1 MNIYVAFY
9 PKFKDENEMKI
20 LITGAS
26 SGLGAEIARQ
36 YAKKENQLILLARR
50 EERLYELRK
59 ELYEKCQSID
69 IIVVDVTDFSVLQE
83 KLREIDS
90 LDMVILNAGV
100 SLGHTMQE
108 DYIPTIAEF
117 QKLFEVNILSVHA
130 VLEILLPLFKKQKS
144 GKIVFISSLASL
156 FSMPSSKVYSSSKRA
171 LNAYAEGIRYKY
183 NKYGI
188 KVINILPGFI
198 KSELTDKNEF
208 DMPLILET
216 SQGVSKII
224 RAIEKNRRQ
233 YIFPLRFYLII
244 KLLNLLP
251 SFLREK
257 IVNSLR

>member
-1 MNIYVAFY
+1 
-9 PKFKDENEMKI
+9 MKI

-26 SGLGAEIARQ
+26 SGLGEELARQ
-36 YAKKENQLILLARR
+36 YAHKDNELILLARR
-50 EERLYELRK
+50 ELKLYALRK
-59 ELYEKCQSID
+59 ELYEKCKSVEV
-69 IIVVDVTDFSVLQE
+69 IVVDVTEFDTLQK
-83 KLREIDS
+83 KLSQIKS

-100 SLGHTMQE
+100 SLGHSSDE

-117 QKLFEVNILSVHA
+117 EKLYRVNVLSAHAILEV
-130 VLEILLPLFKKQKS
+130 LLPLFKAQKS

-198 KSELTDKNEF
+198 KSELTDKNDF
-208 DMPLILET
+208 NMPFILDTEV
-216 SQGVSKII
+216 GVAKIVK
-224 RAIEKNRRQ
+224 AIAKNKRQ

-244 KLLNLLP
+244 KLLNILP
-251 SFLREK
+251 NFLREK
-257 IVNSLR
+257 IVNSIN

>member
-1 MNIYVAFY
+1 
-9 PKFKDENEMKI
+9 MKI

-26 SGLGAEIARQ
+26 SGLGAELARQ
-36 YAKKENQLILLARR
+36 YAKVDNELILLARR
-50 EERLYELRK
+50 EDKLYTLCK
-59 ELYEKCQSID
+59 ELYEQCKSVEV
-69 IIVVDVTDFSVLQE
+69 IVTDVTEFHSLQE

-90 LDMVILNAGV
+90 LDMVILNAGI
-100 SLGHTMQE
+100 SLGHSDDE
-108 DYIPTIAEF
+108 DYIPSIDEF
-117 QKLFEVNILSVHA
+117 KKLYEVNVLSAHA
-130 VLEILLPLFKKQKS
+130 VLEVLLPLFKTQKS
-144 GKIVFISSLASL
+144 GKVVFISSLASL

-208 DMPLILET
+208 NMPFILET
-216 SQGVSKII
+216 KDGVSKII
-224 RAIEKNRRQ
+224 RAIEKNKRQ

-244 KLLNLLP
+244 RLLNLLP

-257 IVNSLR
+257 IVNSLS